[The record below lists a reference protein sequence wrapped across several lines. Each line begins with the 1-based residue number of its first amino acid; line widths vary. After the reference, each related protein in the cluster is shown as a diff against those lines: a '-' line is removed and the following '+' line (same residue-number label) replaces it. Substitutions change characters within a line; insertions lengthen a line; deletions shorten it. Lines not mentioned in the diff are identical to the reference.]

1 LEKEIWANFRYHK
14 IGKQNPGWG
23 PDQEQNQISNNK
35 RMGFI
40 GTLV

>member
-1 LEKEIWANFRYHK
+1 LEKEICHNFNITK
-14 IGKQNPGWG
+14 LEKQNPGWD

-35 RMGFI
+35 PMGFI